1 MATTM
6 KQDGKNLIAHL
17 TAGLQNRFL
26 RLSIAAKIMLA
37 YIPLLVLLVLVS
49 TVALGNLR
57 RLNHL
62 NESILEND
70 VAVRDIATRMV
81 QNVIDQEYLLR
92 RYILLRAPDILDAY
106 RERTT
111 EFTSLAVRI
120 KELPEGNRFPV
131 DKIIES
137 HGTYTTLLI
146 EGLEKLAT
154 PDSPEGRKF
163 LARVKEAQKG
173 LVGLIKRMR
182 EQAVRSQNEK
192 NSAIA
197 RIGSSAFRTA
207 NIICLIG
214 LLLCIAGAAMITR
227 NIAGAIRKLQEATRA
242 ISRGE
247 FGHRL
252 DIDNKDEI
260 GDLARSFSEMA
271 RRLKQLEEMYLDAS
285 PLTRLPGGIAIENIL
300 KKRIAAGEPFAF
312 CMMDLDN
319 FKSFNDHYGY
329 AKGNELIR
337 KTAAIINEAVAR
349 AGGEG
354 DFIGHIGGDDFA
366 LITVPERYEAIC
378 KLIMEEFDRMIP
390 QMYSEDDRDRGYI
403 IGVNRQGV
411 EVRFPLAS
419 ISIAVV
425 SSKKRLF
432 ANHIQVGEVAAEL
445 KEAAK
450 SQKGSYMM
458 VDQRSDAV
466 TDTAA
471 RMIPF
476 PGRKQG

>member
-354 DFIGHIGGDDFA
+354 EKHA
-366 LITVPERYEAIC
+366 
-378 KLIMEEFDRMIP
+378 
-390 QMYSEDDRDRGYI
+390 
-403 IGVNRQGV
+403 
-411 EVRFPLAS
+411 
-419 ISIAVV
+419 
-425 SSKKRLF
+425 
-432 ANHIQVGEVAAEL
+432 
-445 KEAAK
+445 
-450 SQKGSYMM
+450 
-458 VDQRSDAV
+458 
-466 TDTAA
+466 
-471 RMIPF
+471 
-476 PGRKQG
+476 GRN